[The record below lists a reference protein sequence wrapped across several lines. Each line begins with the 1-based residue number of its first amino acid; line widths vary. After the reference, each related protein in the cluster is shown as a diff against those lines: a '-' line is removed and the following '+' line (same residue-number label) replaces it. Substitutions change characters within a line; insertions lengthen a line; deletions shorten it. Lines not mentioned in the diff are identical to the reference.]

1 MTDGWGV
8 SAGQRGDSRPGWDR
22 RLTFRHVTQNGSQV
36 QTYKLFISGIFQLV
50 FQSMGDHR

>member
-36 QTYKLFISGIFQLV
+36 QTYTLFISGIFQLV